1 MYTKNKP
8 YMVDKMPPL
17 FYNILKKICFLLDG
31 INLSI
36 SVVKNIDISISIDT
50 EISERYQY

>member
-1 MYTKNKP
+1 MKYMLLEKMNSSKHKAALHDCQWGKKQVQLRHLYT
-8 YMVDKMPPL
+8 
-17 FYNILKKICFLLDG
+17 
-31 INLSI
+31 